1 MHLKSVKLDDASYHE
16 YLAGNEIHCEAGKLS
31 TKDLAAGEHVLVYK
45 DTTATNSDASVPKRE
60 MQSEYIGIEGTIVR
74 VMGSQDHHEG
84 VVIRKL

>member
-1 MHLKSVKLDDASYHE
+1 MHLKSVKLDNDSYHE

-31 TKDLAAGEHVLVYK
+31 TKELSVGEHVMVYK

-60 MQSEYIGIEGTIVR
+60 MQSEYIGIEGTV
-74 VMGSQDHHEG
+74 VSVLGSPDHHEG